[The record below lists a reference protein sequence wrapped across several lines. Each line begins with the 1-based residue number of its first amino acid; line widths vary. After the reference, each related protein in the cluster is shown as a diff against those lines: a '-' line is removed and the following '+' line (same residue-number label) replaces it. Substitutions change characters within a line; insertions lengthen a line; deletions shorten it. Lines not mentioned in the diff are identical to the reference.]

1 MPPEA
6 AFPLSHVTQVCRELD
21 QQLVVSAVA
30 VSEPLATSSQWFL
43 AAEVSTSMQI
53 LLVGFPVAAAA
64 AAGSVAP
71 PRNLKDDISINN
83 NKHILIKHHY

>member
-1 MPPEA
+1 M
-6 AFPLSHVTQVCRELD
+6 
-21 QQLVVSAVA
+21 VSAVA

-64 AAGSVAP
+64 AGSVAP